1 MKPRRPDQRGMLLL
15 GVLVWMALASW
26 AAVNAGQRWADA
38 RQRDAEAELLQ
49 VGLAYQRALESYYFH
64 SPPGQRQFPARLE
77 DLLADPR
84 FPMPV
89 RHLRQLYRDPLAP
102 AQPWGLVRQPDQR
115 ITGVYSSA
123 PGIPIRSVHADP
135 RLQGFSAAVR
145 YADWRF
151 VARTNTPST
160 ITKPQELPKPATIFF
175 ANPK

>member
-49 VGLAYQRALESYYFH
+49 VGLAYQRALESYYFQ

-84 FPMPV
+84 FPTPV

-102 AQPWGLVRQPDQR
+102 TQPWGLVRQPDQR
-115 ITGVYSSA
+115 ITGVYSLA
-123 PGIPIRSVHADP
+123 PGQPIRSVHVDP
-135 RLQGFSAAVR
+135 RLRGFGAAVR

-151 VARTNTPST
+151 VARTAAPAPSNAPSR
-160 ITKPQELPKPATIFF
+160 IQ
-175 ANPK
+175 N